1 MRILVLGKKIIT
13 GFVQGS
19 ILGSFLFNIFINDLF
34 LFVSS
39 STLSNY
45 ADGNT
50 LYASGFNL
58 ENVKKLFEYYFN
70 AVTKCFYENHM
81 ALNAGKCHFICF
93 GKDTRNENFIL
104 KGLVMKNSKQQ
115 KIIGVTI
122 DNKLTFKSHIQ
133 NLCKKVS

>member
-1 MRILVLGKKIIT
+1 MIGNSEFVLIRILVLGKKIIT

-19 ILGSFLFNIFINDLF
+19 ILGPFLFNIFINDLF

-58 ENVKKLFEYYFN
+58 ENVKNYLSTILMQLQNAFMKITWLLMLGNVISYVLEKIQEMKVLF
-70 AVTKCFYENHM
+70 
-81 ALNAGKCHFICF
+81 
-93 GKDTRNENFIL
+93 
-104 KGLVMKNSKQQ
+104 
-115 KIIGVTI
+115 
-122 DNKLTFKSHIQ
+122 
-133 NLCKKVS
+133 

>member
-1 MRILVLGKKIIT
+1 MIGNSEFVLMRILVLGKKIIT

-58 ENVKKLFEYYFN
+58 ENVKKLLEYYFN

-81 ALNAGKCHFICF
+81 ALNAGKCHSQRFS
-93 GKDTRNENFIL
+93 NEEQQTT
-104 KGLVMKNSKQQ
+104 KNNR
-115 KIIGVTI
+115 GYYR
-122 DNKLTFKSHIQ
+122 
-133 NLCKKVS
+133 